1 MSYIFHTFLY
11 QPLFNVLIVL
21 YQTVSFYDFGI
32 AIIILTALIRFLLYP
47 ISQKGIRSQK
57 EMFAIQPQIKKIQE
71 EYKDNKEEQ
80 MKRVMALY
88 KEKKVNP
95 FSGCLPILIQLPVL
109 IALYW
114 VFIAGFTEG
123 SLSNLY
129 SFIHNPGSINH
140 VFLGF
145 IDIAKKQNVVLAVL
159 AGILQFWQSKM
170 VLDQQTKGQTK
181 KSAQGDFSSAMSKQ
195 MTYMMPVMTVLI
207 SYSLQ
212 AGLALYWITTTL
224 FSIMQQWIVFKKQ
237 SDS

>member
-11 QPLFNVLIVL
+11 QPLFNVLIFL

-32 AIIILTALIRFLLYP
+32 AIIILTALIRLLLYP

-57 EMFAIQPQIKKIQE
+57 EMFAIQPQIKKLQE

-95 FSGCLPILIQLPVL
+95 FSGCLPILVQLPVL

-114 VFIAGFTEG
+114 VFLAGFEEG
-123 SLSNLY
+123 SLNDLY

-140 VFLGF
+140 IFLGF
-145 IDIAKKQNVVLAVL
+145 IDIAKKQNIILAVL

-170 VLDQQTKGQTK
+170 VLNQQTKGQTK
-181 KSAQGDFSSAMSKQ
+181 KSMQGDFSSTMSKQ

>member
-32 AIIILTALIRFLLYP
+32 AIIVLTVLIRFILYP
-47 ISQKGIRSQK
+47 VSQKGIRSQK

-71 EYKDNKEEQ
+71 QFKDNKEEQ

-88 KEKKVNP
+88 KENKVNP
-95 FSGCLPILIQLPVL
+95 FSGCLPILVQLPIL

-114 VFIAGFTEG
+114 VFISGFEEN
-123 SLSNLY
+123 SLNNLY
-129 SFIHNPGSINH
+129 SFIHNPGSINNI
-140 VFLGF
+140 FLGF
-145 IDIAKKQNVVLAVL
+145 INIAEKHNIVLALL
-159 AGILQFWQSKM
+159 AGAFQFWQSKM

-181 KSAQGDFSSAMSKQ
+181 KSMQGDFSSTMSKQ

-207 SYSLQ
+207 SYTLQ

-224 FSIMQQWIVFKKQ
+224 FTIAQQWIVFKKQ
-237 SDS
+237 KNP

>member
-21 YQTVSFYDFGI
+21 YQTVSFYDLGI
-32 AIIILTALIRFLLYP
+32 AIIILTALIRILLYP
-47 ISQKGIRSQK
+47 VSQKGIRSQK

-80 MKRVMALY
+80 MKRVMAMY

-95 FSGCLPILIQLPVL
+95 FSGCLPILVQLPIL

-114 VFIAGFTEG
+114 VFIAGFEEG

-140 VFLGF
+140 IFLGF
-145 IDIAKKQNVVLAVL
+145 IDIAKKQNIILAVL

-181 KSAQGDFSSAMSKQ
+181 KSAQGDFSLAMSKQ

-224 FSIMQQWIVFKKQ
+224 FSIAQQWIVFKKQ
-237 SDS
+237 DD

>member
-1 MSYIFHTFLY
+1 MSYIFHTYLY

-32 AIIILTALIRFLLYP
+32 AIIILTILIRSLLYP

-71 EYKDNKEEQ
+71 ECKNNKEEQ

-95 FSGCLPILIQLPVL
+95 FSGCLPILIQLPIL
-109 IALYW
+109 ISLYW
-114 VFIAGFTEG
+114 VFISGFEEG
-123 SLSNLY
+123 SLNNLY
-129 SFIHNPGSINH
+129 GFVHNPGSINH
-140 VFLGF
+140 IFLGF
-145 IDIAKKQNVVLAVL
+145 IDIAQKQNIILAVL
-159 AGILQFWQSKM
+159 AGIFQFWQSKM
-170 VLDQQTKGQTK
+170 ILDQQTKGQTK
-181 KSAQGDFSSAMSKQ
+181 KNTKDDFSLTMSKQ

-224 FSIMQQWIVFKKQ
+224 FSIVQQWIVFKKQ
-237 SDS
+237 NDS

>member
-1 MSYIFHTFLY
+1 MSYIFHTYLY

-32 AIIILTALIRFLLYP
+32 AIIVLTVLIRFLLYP
-47 ISQKGIRSQK
+47 LSKKGIQSQK
-57 EMFAIQPQIKKIQE
+57 EMFTIQPEIKKIQE

-95 FSGCLPILIQLPVL
+95 FSGCLPILVQLPIL
-109 IALYW
+109 ITLYW
-114 VFIAGFTEG
+114 VFISGFEEG
-123 SLSNLY
+123 SLNNLY

-140 VFLGF
+140 IFLGF
-145 IDIAKKQNVVLAVL
+145 IDIAKKQNIILAVL
-159 AGILQFWQSKM
+159 AGIFQFWQSKM
-170 VLDQQTKGQTK
+170 ILDQQIKGQTK
-181 KSAQGDFSSAMSKQ
+181 KSAQGDFSLTLSKQ

-224 FSIMQQWIVFKKQ
+224 FSIAQQWIVFKKQ
-237 SDS
+237 NNS